1 MCLIQN
7 CLLFPMV
14 GLKSEIFA
22 FIAENFTVEVLLQNL
37 WTTLYNDWLERT
49 ATLAKISIHHKPRIH
64 YSAVQL
70 IQTKMTLWNA
80 RCDCILFAHNIAFK
94 QFKEN

>member
-1 MCLIQN
+1 MSLMQN

-37 WTTLYNDWLERT
+37 WTTLYTSRLFE
-49 ATLAKISIHHKPRIH
+49 LISIPIHLSMHFPVHRYIPLRAPR
-64 YSAVQL
+64 
-70 IQTKMTLWNA
+70 
-80 RCDCILFAHNIAFK
+80 
-94 QFKEN
+94 

>member
-1 MCLIQN
+1 MRIWNFTFQLLSEAETDLLIPFHGYCLVTFFKPAFCHMSLMQN

-37 WTTLYNDWLERT
+37 WTTL
-49 ATLAKISIHHKPRIH
+49 
-64 YSAVQL
+64 
-70 IQTKMTLWNA
+70 
-80 RCDCILFAHNIAFK
+80 
-94 QFKEN
+94 